1 MAFLKIKKER
11 RNVKDFFVC
20 CILIIA
26 VYSDYISYKVKNSI
40 IWTGLCFGAICQFLQ
55 NGLNGIFQWLLGSLL
70 PICLLWIL
78 FRYRMLGA
86 GDIKL
91 FSVIGGLYGAHAV
104 INIIILAF
112 LAGGIL
118 SIIRLI
124 QVKNFKS
131 RLQYLA
137 VFILRQYRKKEIEK
151 YYIKERDGTE
161 MVIHFTIA
169 IGIAFVCNRFFHI
182 SVL

>member
-1 MAFLKIKKER
+1 
-11 RNVKDFFVC
+11 
-20 CILIIA
+20 
-26 VYSDYISYKVKNSI
+26 
-40 IWTGLCFGAICQFLQ
+40 
-55 NGLNGIFQWLLGSLL
+55 
-70 PICLLWIL
+70 
-78 FRYRMLGA
+78 MLGA

-137 VFILRQYRKKEIEK
+137 VFILKQYRKKEIEK

-161 MVIHFTIA
+161 MVIPFTIA
-169 IGIAFVCNRFFHI
+169 IGMGFLIYRFGYI
-182 SVL
+182 KII